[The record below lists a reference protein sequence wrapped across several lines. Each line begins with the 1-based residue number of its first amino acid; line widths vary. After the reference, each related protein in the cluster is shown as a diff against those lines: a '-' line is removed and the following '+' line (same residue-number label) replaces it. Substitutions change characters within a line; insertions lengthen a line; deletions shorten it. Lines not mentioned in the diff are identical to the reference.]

1 MRKSR
6 VDFHGKKT
14 KIFRAISKSLIL
26 TPAVLSSQIYHNILI
41 KTILMI
47 RPESSYK
54 VATETF
60 FPSILI
66 QLISHWISRGEYG
79 VIIFSKYQVNYTIIQ
94 KPVNSFALAN
104 QLIGFYPCVTF
115 DLIWINF
122 TQQCLKGALS
132 GLR

>member
-1 MRKSR
+1 MRKSK

-14 KIFRAISKSLIL
+14 QIFRAISKSLIL

-79 VIIFSKYQVNYTIIQ
+79 VIIFSKYQVNYTII
-94 KPVNSFALAN
+94 
-104 QLIGFYPCVTF
+104 
-115 DLIWINF
+115 
-122 TQQCLKGALS
+122 
-132 GLR
+132 